1 MGYNVKINV
10 PKDVVLPKV
19 VEYPSDFDVNHCI
32 ASASARQARA
42 LKFICGFHN
51 VRHTAMKEEKKRGSV
66 DSTWRKRN
74 VQFSNLTVSA
84 SYFVDSPPMIV
95 REKGYKSRL
104 WKKQPKVKSILR
116 RPKYSL
122 EKKKVVTTSYIVDSP
137 PTMADSPPM
146 MAREEG
152 SKSRLCNNQ
161 PQPKGI
167 LRKSKYGLQKKA
179 RTSSP
184 TVMTLVIREMM
195 KRQAAEAVS
204 KQGAPP
210 SVLPL

>member
-1 MGYNVKINV
+1 
-10 PKDVVLPKV
+10 
-19 VEYPSDFDVNHCI
+19 
-32 ASASARQARA
+32 
-42 LKFICGFHN
+42 
-51 VRHTAMKEEKKRGSV
+51 MKEEKKRGSV

-95 REKGYKSRL
+95 REKRYKSRL
-104 WKKQPKVKSILR
+104 CKNQPKSILR
-116 RPKYSL
+116 KPKYSL
-122 EKKKVVTTSYIVDSP
+122 EKKKVVTASYIVDSP

-167 LRKSKYGLQKKA
+167 LRKSKYSLQKKA

>member
-19 VEYPSDFDVNHCI
+19 VDYPTDFDVNDCI

-42 LKFICGFHN
+42 FKSICGFHN

-66 DSTWRKRN
+66 DSTWRKRKI
-74 VQFSNLTVSA
+74 QFSNLTVSA
-84 SYFVDSPPMIV
+84 SYFVDSPPMMV

-104 WKKQPKVKSILR
+104 RNNQPQIKSILR
-116 RPKYSL
+116 RKPKYSL
-122 EKKKVVTTSYIVDSP
+122 QKKKVVAASYIV
-137 PTMADSPPM
+137 DSPPM

-167 LRKSKYGLQKKA
+167 LRKSKYSLQKKA
-179 RTSSP
+179 RTLSP

-204 KQGAPP
+204 KEGAPP
-210 SVLPL
+210 SVLSF